1 MPTQTFPITSGV
13 DDQRGAILASPDY
26 PPAGARGFEAG
37 NTTVVYGERSFDSV
51 SKYFVSN
58 ILLRFDTSAL
68 PDDAIIISAKLLLT
82 IVSVANADGRSTVF
96 EWYDWSALDP
106 ANDIALEAP
115 TTNLAASV
123 TIASAP
129 TATGSLFTVPLSG
142 AGANVSRTGF
152 THLRSHTTGGK
163 PTGFNRIVVRP
174 FEHSAETAPKLVVE
188 YSVPEAVPASHVR
201 NADGS
206 YTATYPIAA
215 SDDDA
220 RSDRSGSTYPPPNPG
235 SSSTTTAVRS
245 TKELSAAGTF
255 IVGNGLFRWDTSDIP
270 DDATVKAADFVV
282 SVIAINN
289 ADGRDWVGE
298 WFDWSSLSA
307 DNRWSINHVT
317 AAAFV
322 RSLSSIGSGSQAVP
336 MFSSRLGNI
345 RKDGYTEIRTHVG
358 GSQPTGLN
366 NIFVSSFDGTGHF
379 PMLRVTYTMPQSVVD
394 LPLLSRTAAV
404 VAPSVAVPVTLTLPF
419 LARSALLLEP
429 SGVAS
434 VFVTLPALTRT
445 AQVFEP
451 SVSFDAPVVSLPL
464 LSRTAQASGPS
475 LSVGT
480 VVVGAPLISRIAQ
493 VLAPEVSH
501 KPPVVVLPMLARTAR
516 TLTPTLSVGTLL
528 IDAPFLSR
536 RARVLGIRIGSA
548 PKPAEVQARR
558 HGALLSGRLGTIHY
572 TPRLFLSNI
581 YGDELSELPGVTSA
595 SVSLSNFRDNTWE
608 LALEARATDAF
619 DPARDYVMC
628 AMDVRAGSG
637 PAERFPLGLYRFSFP
652 AGADEPEGSTWDLT
666 GESLETLLMRGLA
679 TGGFRVAPGVKVLA
693 SVRNLLAGRGV
704 PGSRVNFPP
713 DSEDV
718 IIKNGLYF
726 DPVKDAEGAYF
737 IRIANALLAS
747 GGFGAIQTNAR
758 GQFVTSKNVSLE
770 EKNPSVLYAPPA
782 VSLAEGALPADDMLI
797 RQPIPRQPNYD
808 RFANE
813 VLVSSE
819 DVNQEPAISAYARNE
834 NPNSDV
840 SIQNLGYTVTKHVS
854 VQTISSVE
862 VAQRMADAELARST
876 AFHMVRAIQTMP
888 DPRRGAD
895 EAYRIIAIN
904 QRRERV
910 IDDKWLVNNW
920 SMDLSEE
927 PGEMTHEVA
936 RTESF

>member
-1 MPTQTFPITSGV
+1 MPTQTFDLVQTTDDYILRREGGV
-13 DDQRGAILASPDY
+13 W
-26 PPAGARGFEAG
+26 PPAGAVSRHDVKDFYAAKTKTSSASFINDHAILKW
-37 NTTVVYGERSFDSV
+37 NTSSLPSDATVTGATLQLNVRSV
-51 SKYFVSN
+51 N
-58 ILLRFDTSAL
+58 
-68 PDDAIIISAKLLLT
+68 
-82 IVSVANADGRSTVF
+82 NGDGRSFVADYTP
-96 EWYDWSALDP
+96 DLG
-106 ANDIALEAP
+106 
-115 TTNLAASV
+115 ASE
-123 TIASAP
+123 
-129 TATGSLFTVPLSG
+129 TVPVEVGTTALPATALATIGTGVKSLTLSN
-142 AGANVSRTGF
+142 AAANISRTGV
-152 THLRSHTTGGK
+152 TTIRIGITGGE
-163 PTGFNRIVVRP
+163 PAYNNLLFI
-174 FEHSAETAPKLVVE
+174 ESANFGSGAKLVVE
-188 YSVPEAVPASHVR
+188 YSLPEAVPASHVR

-215 SDDDA
+215 SGDDEHVT
-220 RSDRSGSTYPPPNPG
+220 RSGTAYPPAGTTG
-235 SSSTTTAVRS
+235 SNSTDANVESGKKLSTT
-245 TKELSAAGTF
+245 GTYT
-255 IVGNGLFRWDTSDIP
+255 VVNGLFRWDTSDLP
-270 DDATVKAADFVV
+270 DNATVAAADFVV
-282 SVIAINN
+282 NVAAVNN
-289 ADGRDWVGE
+289 ADARDWVGE
-298 WFDWSSLSA
+298 YFDWSSLSA
-307 DNRWSINHVT
+307 DNRWSINHIT

-322 RSLSSIGSGSQAVP
+322 RSFSSIGSGSQAVP
-336 MFSSRLGNI
+336 MFSSRLGGI
-345 RKDGYTEIRTHVG
+345 RKDGYTEMRTHIG
-358 GSQPTGLN
+358 GAQPTGLN
-366 NIFVSSFDGTGHF
+366 NVLVSSFDGTRAN
-379 PMLRVTYTMPQSVVD
+379 PTLKVTYTMPQSVVD

-464 LSRTAQASGPS
+464 LSRTAQASEPS

-493 VLAPEVSH
+493 VLAPEVFH
-501 KPPVVVLPMLARTAR
+501 EPPVVVLPMFARTAR
-516 TLTPTLSVGTLL
+516 TFTPTFSVGTLL

-718 IIKNGLYF
+718 VIKNGLYF

-904 QRRERV
+904 QRGERV